1 MRTFRRISVLLLLGA
16 IGCDVGG
23 SATRA
28 PAVAISKDDAGD
40 REPADSSAQ
49 GGDREKIE
57 NPQYKSWA
65 GFKPGTTVVHRTVTE
80 ATGNDGK
87 TVTTSTYK
95 LVELTA
101 DKAVVEVQNST
112 RRYDGHEANNPPEKF
127 THRKYLLLP
136 PGVKKDGVGKPA
148 GVTEEGE
155 EIVRVGGNEYKAK
168 WYRGKDRN
176 EAGAML
182 TQVWSCPDMPGGLVR
197 SVTDTPAI
205 GKKTTT
211 EVVEIRLP

>member
-1 MRTFRRISVLLLLGA
+1 MRTFGLISVLLLLGA

-23 SATRA
+23 STMKA
-28 PAVAISKDDAGD
+28 PAVAIPKDDD
-40 REPADSSAQ
+40 REPADSSAS

-57 NPQYKSWA
+57 NPQYTSWA
-65 GFKPGTTVVHRTVTE
+65 AFKPGTIVVHRTVTK
-80 ATGNDGK
+80 ATGTDGE

-95 LVELTA
+95 LIELTP
-101 DKAVVEVQNST
+101 DKAVVEIQNST
-112 RRYDGHEANNPPEKF
+112 RRYDGHEVNNPPEKF
-127 THRKYLLLP
+127 SHRKDLLLP
-136 PGVKKDGVGKPA
+136 PGVKREGASKPA
-148 GVTEEGE
+148 GVTAEGE
-155 EIVRVGGNEYKAK
+155 ETVRVGGKEYKAK

-176 EAGAML
+176 EAGEML
-182 TQVWSCPDMPGGLVR
+182 TQVWSCPDVPGSLVR